1 MANYNISHSFF
12 EDDEKNIIFF
22 YSGRDTVLGLSH
34 PDYITKNNDHFKY
47 ARVAF
52 LKPSDLGNSST
63 IVYLEEKLSID
74 AFTPEENKMNI
85 AKSADIVIGAL
96 AKNGRVLKNTVY
108 CTVHND
114 YAHDANRQIKVYI
127 TEDSYV
133 DSDGNKKY
141 GLGIWF
147 DIEEDSYLL
156 TTVVKSYS
164 ANACPIDTEHF
175 SSGYEAEYLNTTEL
189 HTDINITN
197 SLDIITAN
205 QIIVAAM
212 YNDNNNARLTALEEK
227 TQYMPFGFVQNTVVY
242 DNIYKPHDANTD
254 EIITPTSIRGVD
266 TDRIIKLDPANRA
279 FTVLQEG
286 AYQLQIKNG
295 LYLTTGE
302 TDVSLSLYNESA
314 QLADSKMNIHLFTRN
329 NKPVKMGYSSNSVML
344 HLYPGDKIYLKANW
358 DNIDNLTVDNET
370 VVSVTAMMYY
380 PETAKK

>member
-34 PDYITKNNDHFKY
+34 PDYIIKNNDHFKY
-47 ARVAF
+47 ARIAF
-52 LKPSDLGNSST
+52 LKPANFGNSGT
-63 IVYLEEKLSID
+63 MAYLEEKLSID
-74 AFTPEENKMNI
+74 IFTPEENKMNI

-96 AKNGRVLKNTVY
+96 AKNGRILKNTVY

-114 YAHDANRQIKVYI
+114 YAHDINKQIKVYI
-127 TEDSYV
+127 TEEFDRSK
-133 DSDGNKKY
+133 GY
-141 GLGIWF
+141 GLGVWI
-147 DIEEDSYLL
+147 DTEADSYIL

-175 SSGYEAEYLNTTEL
+175 SAGYEAEYLNTIEL
-189 HTDINITN
+189 HTDVNITN

-212 YNDNNNARLTALEEK
+212 YNDDNNARLTALEEK

-242 DNIYKPHDANTD
+242 DNIYKPHNANTD

-279 FTVLQEG
+279 FTVLKEG
-286 AYQLQIKNG
+286 AYQIQIKNG
-295 LYLTTGE
+295 LYVTSGE
-302 TDVSLSLYNESA
+302 TDVSLSLFNESTE
-314 QLADSKMNIHLFTRN
+314 LADSKMNIHLFARN

-358 DNIDNLTVDNET
+358 DSIDNLTVDNET
-370 VVSVTAMMYY
+370 VVSITAMMYY